1 MAKVWKES
9 VLSLALVSLI
19 LVAIIALVAVPVIA
33 RVAGVAT
40 RRNDDR
46 PEGGGEGGSA
56 EGQPSD
62 KEIHDEAEAL
72 KRFGPL
78 VGGGAAVTGILMGL
92 VGAILATGIAGDPT
106 YLNTIPMASLGA
118 FLGII
123 AYILGAERLGRVAII
138 FTVVAMMFGVAASQ
152 GYVPGLEPT
161 DRGLPPKEPGA
172 PAGAVD

>member
-1 MAKVWKES
+1 M
-9 VLSLALVSLI
+9 SLALVSLI
-19 LVAIIALVAVPVIA
+19 LLAIIALVAVPVIV

-92 VGAILATGIAGDPT
+92 VGAILPTGIAGDPT
-106 YLNTIPMASLGA
+106 YLNTIPMVSLGT

-123 AYILGAERLGRVAII
+123 AYILGAESLGRAAII

-161 DRGLPPKEPGA
+161 DRGLPAQEPGA
-172 PAGAVD
+172 GAGAVD

>member
-1 MAKVWKES
+1 
-9 VLSLALVSLI
+9 VSLI
-19 LVAIIALVAVPVIA
+19 LVAIIALIAVPVIA

-152 GYVPGLEPT
+152 GYVPGIEPT

>member
-1 MAKVWKES
+1 M
-9 VLSLALVSLI
+9 SLAVVSLI
-19 LVAIIALVAVPVIA
+19 LMAIIALVAVPVLG

-46 PEGGGEGGSA
+46 PGGGGEGGSA
-56 EGQPSD
+56 EGRPSGE
-62 KEIHDEAEAL
+62 EIRDEAEAL

-78 VGGGAAVTGILMGL
+78 VGAGAAVTAILMGL

-106 YLNTIPMASLGA
+106 YLNTIPLVSLGT

-123 AYILGAERLGRVAII
+123 AYILGAQDFGRVAII
-138 FTVVAMMFGVAASQ
+138 FTVVALMFGVAASQ
-152 GYVPGLEPT
+152 GYVPGLEAT

>member
-1 MAKVWKES
+1 
-9 VLSLALVSLI
+9 VSLI
-19 LVAIIALVAVPVIA
+19 LVAIIALIAVPVIA

>member
-1 MAKVWKES
+1 MS
-9 VLSLALVSLI
+9 IALVSLI

-46 PEGGGEGGSA
+46 PGGGGEGGSA
-56 EGQPSD
+56 EGQPS
-62 KEIHDEAEAL
+62 AEEVHEEGQAL
-72 KRFGPL
+72 KRLGPL
-78 VGGGAAVTGILMGL
+78 VGGGAAVTAILMGL
-92 VGAILATGIAGDPT
+92 VGAILATGIAGDAT

>member
-1 MAKVWKES
+1 M
-9 VLSLALVSLI
+9 
-19 LVAIIALVAVPVIA
+19 AIIALVAVPVLG

-56 EGQPSD
+56 EGRPSGE
-62 KEIHDEAEAL
+62 EIHDEAEAL

-106 YLNTIPMASLGA
+106 YLNTIPMATLGT

-123 AYILGAERLGRVAII
+123 AYILGAESLGRVAII
-138 FTVVAMMFGVAASQ
+138 FTVVAMIFGVAASQ
-152 GYVPGLEPT
+152 GYVPGLEAT
-161 DRGLPPKEPGA
+161 DRGLPAQEPGSG
-172 PAGAVD
+172 AGAVD

>member
-1 MAKVWKES
+1 M
-9 VLSLALVSLI
+9 
-19 LVAIIALVAVPVIA
+19 AIIALVAVPVLG

-46 PEGGGEGGSA
+46 PGGGGEGGSA
-56 EGQPSD
+56 EGRPSGQ
-62 KEIHDEAEAL
+62 EIHDEAEAL

-78 VGGGAAVTGILMGL
+78 VGAGAAVTAILMGL

-106 YLNTIPMASLGA
+106 YLNTIPLVSLGT

-123 AYILGAERLGRVAII
+123 AYILGAQDFGRVAII
-138 FTVVAMMFGVAASQ
+138 FTVVALMFGVAASQ
-152 GYVPGLEPT
+152 GYVPGLEAT

>member
-1 MAKVWKES
+1 M
-9 VLSLALVSLI
+9 SLAVVSLI
-19 LVAIIALVAVPVIA
+19 LMAIIALVAVPVLG

-56 EGQPSD
+56 ERQPSGE
-62 KEIHDEAEAL
+62 EIHDEAEAL

-106 YLNTIPMASLGA
+106 YLNTIPMATLGT

-123 AYILGAERLGRVAII
+123 AYILGAESLGRVAII
-138 FTVVAMMFGVAASQ
+138 FTVVAMIFGVAASQ
-152 GYVPGLEPT
+152 GYVPGLEAT
-161 DRGLPPKEPGA
+161 DRGLPAQEPGSG
-172 PAGAVD
+172 AGAVD

>member
-1 MAKVWKES
+1 M
-9 VLSLALVSLI
+9 SLALVSLI
-19 LVAIIALVAVPVIA
+19 LLAIIALVAVPVIV

-106 YLNTIPMASLGA
+106 YLNTIPMVSLGT

-123 AYILGAERLGRVAII
+123 AYILGAERFGRVAII

-161 DRGLPPKEPGA
+161 DRGLPPVEPGA

>member
-1 MAKVWKES
+1 M
-9 VLSLALVSLI
+9 SLAVVSLI
-19 LVAIIALVAVPVIA
+19 LMAIIALVAVPVLG

-40 RRNDDR
+40 RRNENR
-46 PEGGGEGGSA
+46 PGGGGEGGSA
-56 EGQPSD
+56 EGRPSGE
-62 KEIHDEAEAL
+62 EIRDEAEAL

-78 VGGGAAVTGILMGL
+78 VGAGAAVTAILMGL

-106 YLNTIPMASLGA
+106 YLNTIPLVSLGT

-123 AYILGAERLGRVAII
+123 AYILGAQDFGRVAII
-138 FTVVAMMFGVAASQ
+138 FTVVALMFGVAASQ
-152 GYVPGLEPT
+152 GYVPGLEAT

>member
-1 MAKVWKES
+1 M
-9 VLSLALVSLI
+9 SLAVVSLI
-19 LVAIIALVAVPVIA
+19 LMAIIALVAVPVLG

-46 PEGGGEGGSA
+46 PEGGGEEGSA
-56 EGQPSD
+56 QRQPSGE
-62 KEIHDEAEAL
+62 EIHEEGEAL

-78 VGGGAAVTGILMGL
+78 VGAGAAVTAILMGL
-92 VGAILATGIAGDPT
+92 IGAILATGIAGDPT
-106 YLNTIPMASLGA
+106 YLNTIPLASLGA

-123 AYILGAERLGRVAII
+123 AYIMGAERFGKSAII
-138 FTVVAMMFGVAASQ
+138 FAMVALMFGVSASQ

-161 DRGLPPKEPGA
+161 DRGLPAIEPGA

>member
-1 MAKVWKES
+1 MR
-9 VLSLALVSLI
+9 LAVVSLI
-19 LVAIIALVAVPVIA
+19 LMVLMALVAVPVLG

-46 PEGGGEGGSA
+46 PGGEGRSA
-56 EGQPSD
+56 ERWPSGE
-62 KEIHDEAEAL
+62 EIHEEAEAL

-78 VGGGAAVTGILMGL
+78 VGAGAAVTAILMGL

-106 YLNTIPMASLGA
+106 YLNTIPMASLES

-123 AYILGAERLGRVAII
+123 AYILGSRDFGRVAII

-152 GYVPGLEPT
+152 GYVPGLDAT
-161 DRGLPPKEPGA
+161 DRGLPAQEPGA
-172 PAGAVD
+172 GAGAVD

>member
-1 MAKVWKES
+1 M
-9 VLSLALVSLI
+9 SLALVSLI
-19 LVAIIALVAVPVIA
+19 LVAIIALIAVPVIA

-56 EGQPSD
+56 EGQPSGE
-62 KEIHDEAEAL
+62 EIRDEAEAL
-72 KRFGPL
+72 KRFGPI

-92 VGAILATGIAGDPT
+92 VGAILATGIVGDAT

-123 AYILGAERLGRVAII
+123 GYIMGARDIGRAAII

-152 GYVPGLEPT
+152 GYVPGLEAT
-161 DRGLPPKEPGA
+161 DRGLPSTEPGA

>member
-1 MAKVWKES
+1 M
-9 VLSLALVSLI
+9 SLALVSLI
-19 LVAIIALVAVPVIA
+19 LVAIVALIAVPVIA

-123 AYILGAERLGRVAII
+123 AYIMGAERLGRVAII

-152 GYVPGLEPT
+152 GYVPGVEAT

-172 PAGAVD
+172 AAGAVD

>member
-1 MAKVWKES
+1 
-9 VLSLALVSLI
+9 LSLAVVSLI
-19 LVAIIALVAVPVIA
+19 LMAIIALVAVPVLG

-56 EGQPSD
+56 EGQPSGQ
-62 KEIHDEAEAL
+62 EIHEEGEAL

-78 VGGGAAVTGILMGL
+78 VGGGAAVTGILMAL
-92 VGAILATGIAGDPT
+92 IGAILATGIAGDPT
-106 YLNTIPMASLGA
+106 YLNTIPLASLGT

-123 AYILGAERLGRVAII
+123 AYIMGARDIGRAAII

-161 DRGLPPKEPGA
+161 DRGLPAQEPGA
-172 PAGAVD
+172 GAGAVD

>member
-1 MAKVWKES
+1 M
-9 VLSLALVSLI
+9 SLAVASLI
-19 LVAIIALVAVPVIA
+19 LMAIVALVAVPVFG
-33 RVAGVAT
+33 RVVGVAT

-56 EGQPSD
+56 EGQPSGQ
-62 KEIHDEAEAL
+62 EIHDEAEAL
-72 KRFGPL
+72 KRFGPIL
-78 VGGGAAVTGILMGL
+78 GAGAAVTAILMGL
-92 VGAILATGIAGDPT
+92 VGAILATGIAGDAS
-106 YLNTIPMASLGA
+106 YLNTIPMTSLGT

-123 AYILGAERLGRVAII
+123 AYIMGAQRWARVAIV
-138 FTVVAMMFGVAASQ
+138 FTVVALMFGVAVSQ

>member
-1 MAKVWKES
+1 
-9 VLSLALVSLI
+9 LSLALVSLI
-19 LVAIIALVAVPVIA
+19 LVAIIALIAVPVIA

-56 EGQPSD
+56 QRQLSD